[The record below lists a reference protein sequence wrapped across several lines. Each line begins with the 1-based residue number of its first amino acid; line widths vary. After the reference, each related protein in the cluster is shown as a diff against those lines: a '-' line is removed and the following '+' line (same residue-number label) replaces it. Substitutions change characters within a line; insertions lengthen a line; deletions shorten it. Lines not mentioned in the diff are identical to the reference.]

1 MTDNPD
7 YELERYKAQLLN
19 ETERYKAELHANL
32 ESYRVEHAG
41 QPVLIKATSDY
52 ALAAIRGL
60 LFINGG
66 TAIALLAF
74 LADIWATNTT
84 MARELAANLGY
95 AMGFLVGGAGL
106 STLTA
111 MLAYLAQRAI
121 NELDAPEG
129 RTFHWVANVLTLAA
143 IVTAFLSFALFAAGS
158 FRALDAFTAGPAG

>member
-1 MTDNPD
+1 MTGNPD

-19 ETERYKAELHANL
+19 ETERYKAKLQANL
-32 ESYRVEHAG
+32 ESYRIEHAG
-41 QPVLIKATSDY
+41 QPVLVKAAGDY

-60 LFINGG
+60 LLINGG

-74 LADIWATNTT
+74 LADIWATNNVL
-84 MARELAANLGY
+84 ARELAANLGF
-95 AMGFLVGGAGL
+95 ALGFLVGGAEL

-129 RTFHWVANVLTLAA
+129 RTFHWTANALTLAA
-143 IVTAFLSFALFAAGS
+143 IVSAFLSFALFASGS
-158 FRALDAFTAGPAG
+158 FRAFNAFTAGPTG